1 MVMDKELKVGDRV
14 RFLDATGGGVVRR
27 VLRSRGVVYVEDE
40 SGFEMPVLQS
50 EVLKVEEPSSGVAPK
65 VAPQPLPAKEV
76 ARPEPRPTVV
86 RSSEKSGEQLN
97 VSLCYLPEAGGKVGQ
112 CRYEVYLVNDSNFD
126 LFVTYSSG
134 RGAEQELRFS
144 GVVPFDSSEELEDFD
159 PLELPERSRTTVQLL
174 AFKEVGARYQPKGV
188 MSFELKVD
196 GARFLKEGAFVESP
210 YFDDGAI
217 TFELV
222 KADQPLVAKRVEAE
236 LLVSEMMRA
245 KVQLDSPK
253 KRARK
258 GVSRPKGEPLVVD
271 LHIDELV
278 DTTLGLEPK
287 DMLEIQ
293 LGKVEEVLRSRRK
306 PNHVGEKVIFIHGK
320 GEGVLRKAVW
330 DLIHRKFPRHNLQDA
345 SFQEY
350 GFGATQ
356 VTIR

>member
-1 MVMDKELKVGDRV
+1 MNRDLKIGDRV
-14 RFLDATGGGVVRR
+14 RFLDATGGGVVRKL
-27 VLRSRGVVYVEDE
+27 LRSSGVVYVEDE

-50 EVLKVEEPSSGVAPK
+50 EVIKVEEAADDEVVTLPKQSPVSKKPSRKEA
-65 VAPQPLPAKEV
+65 QPMI
-76 ARPEPRPTVV
+76 ARGDDP
-86 RSSEKSGEQLN
+86 SGERLN
-97 VSLCYLPEAGGKVGQ
+97 VSLCYLPEEGGQIGR
-112 CRYEVYLVNDSNFD
+112 CRYEVYLVNDSNYD
-126 LFVTYSSG
+126 LFVVYNSG
-134 RGAEQELRFS
+134 RGAEQELRYS
-144 GVVPFDSSEELEDFD
+144 GVVPFDSSEELENFD

-174 AFKEVGARYQPKGV
+174 AFKEGGIAYRPKQA
-188 MSFELKVD
+188 MSFELKID

-222 KADQPLVAKRVEAE
+222 KEDQPLVTKKVEAE
-236 LLVSEMMRA
+236 QLASEMMRA

-253 KRARK
+253 RRARK
-258 GVSRPKGEPLVVD
+258 GVASHKGEPLVVD
-271 LHIDELV
+271 LHINELV
-278 DTTLGLEPK
+278 DNTLGMEPK
-287 DMLEIQ
+287 DMLELQ
-293 LGKVEEVLRSRRK
+293 LRKVEEVLRSRRK

-330 DLIHRKFPRHNLQDA
+330 DLIHRKFPRHDLQDA

>member
-1 MVMDKELKVGDRV
+1 MGIDKALKVGDRV
-14 RFLDATGGGVVRR
+14 RFMDATGGGVVRR
-27 VLRSRGVVYVEDE
+27 VLRSSGVVYVEDE
-40 SGFEMPVLQS
+40 SGFEVPVLQS
-50 EVLKVEEPSSGVAPK
+50 EVLKVEGPETSLSSK
-65 VAPQPLPAKEV
+65 ESPLPSPNKATSQ
-76 ARPEPRPTVV
+76 PEIRPTVK
-86 RSSEKSGEQLN
+86 RSSDSEGERLN
-97 VSLCYLPEAGGKVGQ
+97 VSLCYLPEEGGQIGR
-112 CRYEVYLVNDSNFD
+112 CRYEVYLVNDSNYD
-126 LFVTYSSG
+126 LFVAYSSG
-134 RGAEQELRFS
+134 RGAEQELRYS
-144 GVVPFDSSEELEDFD
+144 GVVPFDSSEELESFD

-174 AFKEVGARYQPKGV
+174 AFKEGGIAYQPKQA
-188 MSFELKVD
+188 MSFELKID

-222 KADQPLVAKRVEAE
+222 KEDQPLVTKKVEAE
-236 LLVSEMMRA
+236 QLASEMMRA

-253 KRARK
+253 RRARK
-258 GVSRPKGEPLVVD
+258 GVSKHKGEPLVVD
-271 LHIDELV
+271 LHINELV
-278 DTTLGLEPK
+278 DSTLGMEPK

-293 LGKVEEVLRSRRK
+293 LEKVEEVLRSRRK

-330 DLIHRKFPRHNLQDA
+330 DLIHRKFPRHDLQDA

>member
-1 MVMDKELKVGDRV
+1 MNRDLKIGDRV
-14 RFLDATGGGVVRR
+14 RFLDATGGGVVRKL
-27 VLRSRGVVYVEDE
+27 LRSSGVVYVEDE

-50 EVLKVEEPSSGVAPK
+50 EVIKVEEAANDEVVTPPKQSPVSKKPSRKEA
-65 VAPQPLPAKEV
+65 QPMI
-76 ARPEPRPTVV
+76 ARGDDP
-86 RSSEKSGEQLN
+86 SGERLN
-97 VSLCYLPEAGGKVGQ
+97 VSLCYLSEEGGQIGH
-112 CRYEVYLVNDSNFD
+112 CRYEVYLVNDSNYD
-126 LFVTYSSG
+126 LFVAYSSG
-134 RGAEQELRFS
+134 RGAEQELRYS
-144 GVVPFDSSEELEDFD
+144 GVVPFDSSEELESFD

-174 AFKEVGARYQPKGV
+174 AFKEGGIVYRPKQA
-188 MSFELKVD
+188 MSFELKID

-222 KADQPLVAKRVEAE
+222 KEDQLLVTKKVEAE
-236 LLVSEMMRA
+236 QLASEMMRA

-253 KRARK
+253 RRARK
-258 GVSRPKGEPLVVD
+258 GVSKHKGEPLVVD
-271 LHIDELV
+271 LHINELV
-278 DTTLGLEPK
+278 DSTLGMEPK

-293 LGKVEEVLRSRRK
+293 LEKVEEVLRSRRK

-330 DLIHRKFPRHNLQDA
+330 DLIHRKFPRHDLQDA